1 MRRWFRLLF
10 VLPSIA
16 LGLGFDDAIGQNT
29 TTAASATPPANV
41 AAPVSA
47 GNLTISTAKS
57 AIPVA
62 NVTAST
68 PAPNSTAQS
77 NLGISGNPGAV
88 NTTTGTGWLGR
99 EIGIPADTGV
109 SLGGVWVGD
118 ANWIMS
124 GGANPGNVTFNSLL
138 IADLHVDLEK
148 AIGLKGASI
157 GSEFLQFNGQPT
169 NAEAGSVQGYNSL
182 PGPPPLNRSEL
193 YQLWWRQE
201 FFDGKLIVRIGK
213 LVPTI
218 DFNSVVRPVP
228 ERGESESIPAVSGLI
243 YTPLYINPT
252 MVGVSPGYYNSAYGV
267 TATYVPTKQFYMS
280 YGAYDGSGAQ
290 GVQTGLTGP
299 NFDGHYFQLFEA
311 GYAWELGEQRKP
323 GVIAAGGW
331 SQSGMLSLPSPSHVT
346 QNGAQGVYAFGSQRL
361 WFANPGKDN
370 SGVSAFFQYGI
381 NDAKTLPINQYLG
394 EGITAFGLIPSR
406 PSDSFGA
413 GAAWSELNR
422 NIYARRDEWMLQAY
436 YQAHLFGTAYFQPAV
451 TFIPNPGANPNLSPT
466 WTLTMRLLIL
476 F

>member
-1 MRRWFRLLF
+1 MCRWFRLLL
-10 VLPSIA
+10 VPLSIA
-16 LGLGFDDAIGQNT
+16 LGLESDEAVGQNI
-29 TTAASATPPANV
+29 TTAANPATSAENPPA
-41 AAPVSA
+41 PPT
-47 GNLTISTAKS
+47 GNLTTSSAKPATA
-57 AIPVA
+57 AA
-62 NVTAST
+62 NVTASAPT
-68 PAPNSTAQS
+68 PESKTASTV
-77 NLGISGNPGAV
+77 GISGNPGAV

-99 EIGIPADTGV
+99 EIGISADTGV
-109 SLGGVWVGD
+109 SLGGVWLGD

-138 IADLHVDLEK
+138 IADFHVDLEK

-182 PGPPPLNRSEL
+182 PGLPPLNRSEL

-228 ERGESESIPAVSGLI
+228 ERGENESIPAVSGLI

-311 GYAWELGEQRKP
+311 GYAWELGAQRKP

-331 SQSGMLSLPSPSHVT
+331 SQSGLLSLPSPSTVT

-394 EGITAFGLIPSR
+394 SGVTAFGLVPSR
-406 PSDSFGA
+406 RSDSFGA
-413 GAAWSELNR
+413 GVAWSELNR

-451 TFIPNPGANPNLSPT
+451 TFIPNPGASPNLSPT